1 MSISLTRCDAILKQ
15 TNLHF
20 IHILPPLPLSVF
32 WVAEGGNAQA
42 HNDKGL
48 MVGGKTEQAGC
59 AALFAEQIKTGMASS
74 LLLVHPFLALD
85 YKLIYSERPFV

>member
-1 MSISLTRCDAILKQ
+1 
-15 TNLHF
+15 
-20 IHILPPLPLSVF
+20 
-32 WVAEGGNAQA
+32 
-42 HNDKGL
+42 
-48 MVGGKTEQAGC
+48 MVGGQTEQTGC

>member
-1 MSISLTRCDAILKQ
+1 
-15 TNLHF
+15 
-20 IHILPPLPLSVF
+20 
-32 WVAEGGNAQA
+32 
-42 HNDKGL
+42 

-59 AALFAEQIKTGMASS
+59 AAIFAEQIKTGMASS